1 MSVPA
6 ELNKRLEVYKIF
18 FEMGKAKVDY
28 LKQIITLSTGSI
40 MILTILL
47 EKLFKNPE
55 WMFLIVLVLISFLL
69 SIFFALAA
77 QESIMGIL
85 YKGFLVDESLLEI
98 SEYQTELKLY
108 EKLCHAGSL
117 FFILGL
123 IILSIF
129 AIKNLY

>member
-108 EKLCHAGSL
+108 EKLYHAGSL